1 MEVGKIEFG
10 APTDPIKIHKDN
22 HFGNCKDCDNLSKEL
37 EELMEEME
45 EEKLDYV
52 VPQFKPIKPEG
63 IQCTRAKEEFKK
75 GERKKMSQGEF
86 DEECRLYGSRVKE
99 YAIIDNIHKTP
110 WSERD
115 KPCSNP
121 YPQKPNALDKQVGG
135 SHYKQ
140 YKIQPYEFFIANQT
154 PHHKA
159 AIIRR
164 ILRYDHPTG
173 KGLED
178 LKKIQ
183 HEIELIIQLENWED
197 KCGKPTAKKEG

>member
-1 MEVGKIEFG
+1 MKIGKIEFG
-10 APTDPIKIHKDN
+10 HCTEPIKIKGKVALSNFVECGEKDRP
-22 HFGNCKDCDNLSKEL
+22 
-37 EELMEEME
+37 
-45 EEKLDYV
+45 DYV
-52 VPQFKPIKPEG
+52 VPQFSQRCDKLS
-63 IQCTRAKEEFKK
+63 KK
-75 GERKKMSQGEF
+75 L
-86 DEECRLYGSRVKE
+86 DAV
-99 YAIIDNIHKTP
+99 IDNIHRTP

-115 KPCSNP
+115 KPCVNP
-121 YPQKPNALDKQVGG
+121 YPQKQDALSRQVGG

-140 YKIQPYEFFIANQT
+140 YKIQPYEFFIANQI

-183 HEIELIIQLENWED
+183 HEVELIIQLENWEA
-197 KCGKPTAKKEG
+197 KSGEPTAEKKG